1 MFCYDEINFNIE
13 YPDKFT
19 MDYDELSKNILKLD
33 SKIRFAGVVNT
44 KGVLINKMY
53 QEGVEEY
60 LTHSEL
66 KMSLHYSML
75 EWEKSK
81 NLNHKIGNE
90 RASVVE
96 YDKVTLLSI
105 PLNNSDL
112 FVASIEPNED
122 YFKMILKIKPLL
134 EETIKE

>member
-1 MFCYDEINFNIE
+1 
-13 YPDKFT
+13 
-19 MDYDELSKNILKLD
+19 MDYDGLCKNILELD

-44 KGVLINKMY
+44 KGVQINSMN
-53 QEGVEEY
+53 QEGVEDY
-60 LTHSEL
+60 LSPSEL
-66 KMSLHYSML
+66 KMSIHYSMV

-81 NLNHKIGNE
+81 NLSHKIGNE

-96 YDKVTLLSI
+96 YDKVTLVSI

-122 YFKMILKIKPLL
+122 YFKMILKMKPLIQNI
-134 EETIKE
+134 IKE